1 MARTFQIGTGQ
12 QQQAVSFPQPHG
24 TQVGGRVPLT
34 AKASSGLAVTFRS
47 DTPTVCTISGSTTTA
62 GPATTGSATA
72 VSAGACTITATQPGD
87 PPFRVAGMARTFQI
101 GTGRTP
107 QGITF
112 RRPEGTR
119 AGVMAGIPVTLSA
132 SASSRLTVSFR
143 STTPL
148 TCAVSGSTVL
158 TLAPGRCAIIAAQ
171 EGSARFAAARDEQRS
186 FRITAGQRVQSIDPA
201 GGKSLPAGLATQMPV
216 GVAVRVP
223 VTATSGLA
231 VTLQATSSPDTQFPP
246 ACAVSG
252 LTVITLAAGQCTVTA
267 AQDGSEKFGPATA
280 SFPFTVVSKDG
291 QPQSIG
297 GFSVPARAAVG
308 VPFVVSAQAKSGLA
322 VSFRAGPAEV
332 RSGTAPG
339 CTVSGATVIPLTAGP
354 CTVTAFQAG
363 SFQPPSLSGP
373 AQKAVGPQH
382 NLGYQAAV
390 PATRSILVQRAQTI
404 WFTQPGSALAGVAVP
419 LTATAS
425 SGLPVSFRSGTPAV
439 CTVSGSTVTPL
450 AAGMCA
456 ITATQDGNSDYAA
469 ATDITRSFRVKA
481 TQSITFTQPGS
492 AAAGV
497 TVPLS
502 ATASSGL
509 PVSFRSATPGVCT
522 VTGKTARTLAAG
534 TCIIAATQGG
544 SAAFAPAPDMARSL
558 TVHAG
563 TRPQTIRF
571 RQPPPTVA
579 GRPVV
584 LFARATSQ
592 LPVSLRSDTRPVC
605 TVSGTTVTALAAGMC
620 TITASQGGNATFR
633 SAPDV
638 ARSLEIQAGPRPQ
651 EIHFR
656 APSATR
662 AGARVSLIATA
673 SSGLPV
679 AFRSGSLPVCTV
691 SGTTATAPVAGV
703 CTIIASQGGSD
714 LYTAAPAVQRS
725 FQVTAGKAAQKIT
738 FAQPEGA
745 GAGAAVTLIATASSG
760 LPVSFRADTQ
770 GCAVSGA
777 IVITVAAGAC
787 TVTASQGGNRVY
799 GAARDVARTFPVRA
813 GKQPQHIT
821 FGPPPDTPAGAPV
834 TPAAVASSGLP
845 VSFRSASPAVCTASG
860 TAVIPLTAGTCTIAA
875 RQGGDTV
882 YAAAQDVTQSF
893 RILAGQQAQTITFT
907 PPPASPVGVP
917 VTLTA
922 SASSGLPVSFGSG
935 TPAVCSVSGATV
947 TTLTP
952 GTCSITATQGGS
964 TTYAAARETRSL
976 AVQAGHRAQWIS
988 FGIPPAAT
996 VGQPVVL
1003 TASASSGLPVSFW
1016 SGTPAVCSVSGA
1028 TVTTLT
1034 PGTCSIAATQGG
1046 STTYAAARPAGW
1058 SFPVSPAAPAISGV
1072 LLGSLAAAAL
1082 AAAGGALALQRRR
1095 LRLRGHPPAAAGPSV
1110 RAAANPGPPG
1120 SASTRATGAAAAH
1133 TVRINA
1139 HPGASTTTIK
1149 ESPHGSSIA
1158 GPPGDRP

>member
-1 MARTFQIGTGQ
+1 M
-12 QQQAVSFPQPHG
+12 
-24 TQVGGRVPLT
+24 
-34 AKASSGLAVTFRS
+34 
-47 DTPTVCTISGSTTTA
+47 
-62 GPATTGSATA
+62 
-72 VSAGACTITATQPGD
+72 
-87 PPFRVAGMARTFQI
+87 
-101 GTGRTP
+101 
-107 QGITF
+107 
-112 RRPEGTR
+112 
-119 AGVMAGIPVTLSA
+119 
-132 SASSRLTVSFR
+132 
-143 STTPL
+143 
-148 TCAVSGSTVL
+148 
-158 TLAPGRCAIIAAQ
+158 
-171 EGSARFAAARDEQRS
+171 
-186 FRITAGQRVQSIDPA
+186 
-201 GGKSLPAGLATQMPV
+201 
-216 GVAVRVP
+216 
-223 VTATSGLA
+223 
-231 VTLQATSSPDTQFPP
+231 
-246 ACAVSG
+246 
-252 LTVITLAAGQCTVTA
+252 
-267 AQDGSEKFGPATA
+267 
-280 SFPFTVVSKDG
+280 SKDG

-339 CTVSGATVIPLTAGP
+339 CTVSGATLIPLTAGP

-390 PATRSILVQRAQTI
+390 PATRSIQVQRAQTI

-691 SGTTATAPVAGV
+691 SGTTATAPVAGM
-703 CTIIASQGGSD
+703 CTIIAS
-714 LYTAAPAVQRS
+714 
-725 FQVTAGKAAQKIT
+725 
-738 FAQPEGA
+738 
-745 GAGAAVTLIATASSG
+745 
-760 LPVSFRADTQ
+760 
-770 GCAVSGA
+770 
-777 IVITVAAGAC
+777 
-787 TVTASQGGNRVY
+787 
-799 GAARDVARTFPVRA
+799 
-813 GKQPQHIT
+813 
-821 FGPPPDTPAGAPV
+821 
-834 TPAAVASSGLP
+834 
-845 VSFRSASPAVCTASG
+845 
-860 TAVIPLTAGTCTIAA
+860 
-875 RQGGDTV
+875 QGGDTV

-996 VGQPVVL
+996 VGQPVIL

-1095 LRLRGHPPAAAGPSV
+1095 LLRLRGHPPAAGPSV